1 MARVLRITTIILL
14 LALAAGICLLGLAV
28 LAGVAAG
35 GVPYPD
41 GPNAG
46 HLSEPGFGR
55 WLENASF
62 AVFPWAFLLSASS
75 LAGLVVLAFLW
86 LIRRALTPRHTPA
99 PSR

>member
-1 MARVLRITTIILL
+1 MARVLRITTIVLL

-62 AVFPWAFLLSASS
+62 AVSPWAFLLSAGS
-75 LAGLVVLAFLW
+75 LAGLVVLAFVW
-86 LIRRALTPRHTPA
+86 LTWRWLTPRPA
-99 PSR
+99 AAPTH

>member
-1 MARVLRITTIILL
+1 MLRITTIVLL
-14 LALAAGICLLGLAV
+14 LALAIGICLLGLAI

-62 AVFPWAFLLSASS
+62 AVFPLAFLLTLGS
-75 LAGLVVLAFLW
+75 LAGLAVLALVW
-86 LIRRALTPRHTPA
+86 LIRRSLTPRHTPA